1 MSCQDKA
8 RQDEVSWAGLLFE
21 EAAGHLPKKGENEV
35 KKLFVGNLAFQVT
48 EAELRELFE
57 QAGEIESVNL
67 ITDRETGRSRGF
79 AFVEYT
85 TDEAAQ
91 EAIQRFNGTELGG
104 RPLRVDEARE
114 RSSSRSEGRRNRY

>member
-1 MSCQDKA
+1 M
-8 RQDEVSWAGLLFE
+8 
-21 EAAGHLPKKGENEV
+21 